1 MCLSSCGN
9 ISNRYAAFRTLRLVA
24 CYSQE
29 TSLGLNKQIIGFA
42 RRVWAGASIATNIAD
57 D

>member
-42 RRVWAGASIATNIAD
+42 RRVWAGATIAANIAD